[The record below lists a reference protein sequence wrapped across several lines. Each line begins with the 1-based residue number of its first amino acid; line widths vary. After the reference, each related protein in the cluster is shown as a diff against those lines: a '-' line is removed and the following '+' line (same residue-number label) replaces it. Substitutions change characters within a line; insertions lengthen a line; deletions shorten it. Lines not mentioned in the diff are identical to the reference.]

1 MKKIVLLIG
10 LVFFS
15 QSLFAEEFKI
25 VCDDFKRYENKHTL
39 HTVSRSSVSLSDESD
54 FYINLKNNT
63 IKEPDIRYFEQTQ
76 DSEGD
81 SVIVKSPPY
90 KIIQNKDGILLAVHL
105 VEELSSRLRWYY
117 LDLVNLSMMTG
128 TTLSDDENTIIKY
141 FEEGFVG
148 EHYWSRDCVDEG
160 QKLATKLGVK
170 SLSFTINEQ
179 NINPNIIECLYT
191 YEACFN
197 TGPNYK
203 TKEME
208 YQVHFPMKRLR
219 YTNPSNSE
227 NRGYNFRGY
236 KIGKD
241 YSYWLIETKIEVDEL
256 KRASMIVEVY
266 DPKENSQSAHVRAV
280 KIIPFNSVDVKY
292 GHDYYLED
300 KNKDGIEELVFLQQ
314 TGGSG
319 IQSDIEDIH
328 FLDWD
333 STENHKVEVKT
344 VNTHNIIFAPN
355 LDNEIMVILEKNKP
369 DITFKNTTTREA
381 VYLRG
386 TKEFW
391 LVEKNLAEFTAN
403 NYDYK
408 TLTIYNDVV
417 ENFAKNNK
425 ANYKRKK
432 NNATIF
438 VVEY

>member
-15 QSLFAEEFKI
+15 KSLFAEQFKI
-25 VCDDFKRYENKHTL
+25 VCDDFKHYETILSPHNVSTSRYGSFSEN
-39 HTVSRSSVSLSDESD
+39 SD
-54 FYINLKNNT
+54 FYINLKTNI
-63 IKEPDIRYFEQTQ
+63 IKKPDKIYEQPEG
-76 DSEGD
+76 SEVD
-81 SVIVKSPPY
+81 AVFSESPSH

-105 VEELSSRLRWYY
+105 LEDFKELRWYY

-128 TTLSDDENTIIKY
+128 IFSSDDENKLIEN
-141 FEEGFVG
+141 FEEGFVAD
-148 EHYWSRDCVDEG
+148 HYWSRDCVDEG

-219 YTNPSNSE
+219 YTNPINSE
-227 NRGYNFRGY
+227 NRGYNIRGY
-236 KIGKD
+236 EIGKD

-355 LDNEIMVILEKNKP
+355 LDNEIMAILEKNKP

-381 VYLRG
+381 VYPRK

-403 NYDYK
+403 NYDFK
-408 TLTIYNDVV
+408 TSTLLNDVV

-425 ANYKRKK
+425 ANYKNYNTSFK
-432 NNATIF
+432 
-438 VVEY
+438 VEY